1 MILVRAD
8 NSLASKVANGATFR
22 SASMDCSSFH
32 ASLTHL
38 KALSGSVDAATTA
51 SRVLILQFLYVSASG
66 KAGILIESASLT
78 LGLSSDLGSMF
89 PPRNLM
95 SLRLNFWSLSSSL
108 PSPPPPS
115 PPSGGPGLPFGLLPL
130 LPFESGLF
138 PFGGFGGLS
147 PGPPFPASRSGGS
160 SSPSPPSSPGSYPL
174 RSAKPGSV
182 GE

>member
-1 MILVRAD
+1 MNSTCLPLTILPLVASTSLKVSTLRAKSPVIILVRAD
-8 NSLASKVANGATFR
+8 NNLASKVANGATFR

-95 SLRLNFWSLSSSL
+95 SFRLNF
-108 PSPPPPS
+108 
-115 PPSGGPGLPFGLLPL
+115 
-130 LPFESGLF
+130 
-138 PFGGFGGLS
+138 
-147 PGPPFPASRSGGS
+147 
-160 SSPSPPSSPGSYPL
+160 
-174 RSAKPGSV
+174 
-182 GE
+182 